1 MTSVVILHKSAALQ
15 ILDLLKG
22 RTLPSVFNSDDRFW
36 FCHNDSEFN
45 GDRSPDRLGYGYS
58 WAFSIYNDEPS
69 DEVDILNMTNTSGL
83 KLDTTSTQ
91 NF

>member
-1 MTSVVILHKSAALQ
+1 MIYKNNIYNSGDIILGS
-15 ILDLLKG
+15 IKG
-22 RTLPSVFNSDDRFW
+22 RNIKRIFISDDRFW
-36 FCHNDSEFN
+36 FYNDSEFN

-69 DEVDILNMTNTSGL
+69 DEVDILSNMTNTSGL

>member
-1 MTSVVILHKSAALQ
+1 
-15 ILDLLKG
+15 LDLLGTLKG
-22 RTLPSVFNSDDRFW
+22 KIFISDDRFW
-36 FCHNDSEFN
+36 FCHNDLSLMVIA
-45 GDRSPDRLGYGYS
+45 PDRLGYGYS

-69 DEVDILNMTNTSGL
+69 DEVDILSNMTNTSGL